1 MINTFLLNKKKN
13 DTIRMVL
20 VFEICILRGETILK
34 LKSILFSRSMAI
46 ERINGINLLRYSA
59 QGLTLSKQ

>member
-20 VFEICILRGETILK
+20 VFEICILKGETILK

>member
-1 MINTFLLNKKKN
+1 
-13 DTIRMVL
+13 MVL
-20 VFEICILRGETILK
+20 VFEICILKGETILK